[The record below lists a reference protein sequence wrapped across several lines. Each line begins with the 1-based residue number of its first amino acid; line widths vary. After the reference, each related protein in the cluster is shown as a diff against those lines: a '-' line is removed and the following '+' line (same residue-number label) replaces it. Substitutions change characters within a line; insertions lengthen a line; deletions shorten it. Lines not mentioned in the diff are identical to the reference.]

1 LAVRLQVP
9 AATLV
14 TVEPATVQI
23 LAVVDANTTGLPDP
37 PPVAVNAKV
46 PPVLNKTGV
55 AGVKPVMVCAVS
67 AFASGAVNS
76 AMQSIKKDRNGEVVF
91 CVCTDDVTIYTLRIM
106 R

>member
-1 LAVRLQVP
+1 MP
-9 AATLV
+9 TATLV

-55 AGVKPVMVCAVS
+55 TGAKLVMVCAVN
-67 AFASGAVNS
+67 ALASGAVNS
-76 AMQSIKKDRNGEVVF
+76 TKQNIKKDSNVETDF
-91 CVCTDDVTIYTLRIM
+91 CVCTDDITI
-106 R
+106 

>member
-1 LAVRLQVP
+1 MP
-9 AATLV
+9 TATLV

-46 PPVLNKTGV
+46 PPALNKTGV
-55 AGVKPVMVCAVS
+55 AGAKPVMVCAVR

-76 AMQSIKKDRNGEVVF
+76 AKQNIKKDSNREVVF
-91 CVCTDDVTIYTLRIM
+91 CVCTEDITIYTLRIM

>member
-1 LAVRLQVP
+1 MP
-9 AATLV
+9 TATLV

-37 PPVAVNAKV
+37 PPVAVNPKV

-55 AGVKPVMVCAVS
+55 AGAKPVMVCAVR
-67 AFASGAVNS
+67 AFASGAVNN
-76 AMQSIKKDRNGEVVF
+76 ATQSIKKDRNWEVVF
-91 CVCTDDVTIYTLRIM
+91 CVCADDVTVYTLRMM

>member
-1 LAVRLQVP
+1 MP
-9 AATLV
+9 TATLV
-14 TVEPATVQI
+14 TVEPTTVQI

-55 AGVKPVMVCAVS
+55 AGAKPVMVCVVR

-76 AMQSIKKDRNGEVVF
+76 ATQSMKKDSNGEVVF
-91 CVCTDDVTIYTLRIM
+91 CVCADDVTIYTLRMM